1 MTLLYRAKSKLKELK
16 NRLKAYFER
25 LLFPLHLFPLK
36 LITYS
41 LYYLIKFLIGL
52 AISLIKIFFE
62 CLFFPFK
69 SLKNFL
75 KSLFIVFLILYI
87 PVSLFVMIDY
97 LSSQYGYVGKFLC
110 AYGAKDK
117 VQNSVVRIVGGNS
130 EGSGF
135 FISPDQVIT
144 NFHVI
149 DGEPSPK
156 IIFPDGKFITPVK
169 ITGDNQVDLALLYTE
184 KKYPEYVMPLPEE
197 DLIFKDEPLLS
208 TGYPLGTSLT
218 GRATTVRGHF
228 VDFRQSKKDRI
239 VYIQTNISVVK
250 GMSGGPLTDQCGK
263 VVGINTQSLAGL
275 SLFVSGYQA
284 SRVLPGFTDQN
295 IQKIE
300 VDPSLSPEES
310 VKAFYTYLK
319 ARNMSEGFKLLST
332 EYLKKTNYEEWTN
345 RFRDVLDVEILK
357 TSQYLNTT
365 DTVFVKFSTKI
376 WDGQEVSYHYYEG
389 TWQTIL
395 EDGIYKMLKS
405 SIKEVIEPE
414 YDWFY

>member
-1 MTLLYRAKSKLKELK
+1 MTLLNRAKSKIRELK
-16 NRLKAYFER
+16 NRLKAYFKR

-36 LITYS
+36 LVTYS
-41 LYYLIKFLIGL
+41 LYYLLKFLIGL
-52 AISLIKIFFE
+52 VFSLIKIFFE
-62 CLFFPFK
+62 CLFFPFR

-75 KSLFIVFLILYI
+75 KSLFIIFLVLYI

-97 LSSQYGYVGKFLC
+97 LSSQYGYIGKFFC

-117 VQNSVVRIVGGNS
+117 VQDSVVRIVGGNS

-135 FISPDQVIT
+135 FIKPDQVIT

-156 IIFPDGKFITPVK
+156 IIFPDGTFITPVK
-169 ITGDNQVDLALLYTE
+169 ITGTKEVDLALLYTD
-184 KKYPEYVMPLPEE
+184 KNFPEYVLPLPNE
-197 DLIFKDEPLLS
+197 DLITKDEPLLS

-218 GRATTVRGHF
+218 GRATTVRGNF
-228 VDFRQSKKDRI
+228 IDFRQSKKDGI
-239 VYIQTNISVVK
+239 VYIQTNISVVS

-284 SRVLPGFTDQN
+284 NHVLPGFSDQN
-295 IQKIE
+295 IKKI
-300 VDPSLSPEES
+300 VVNPSLSPEES

-332 EYLKKTNYEEWTN
+332 EYLKKTNYEEWTH
-345 RFRDVLDVEILK
+345 RFRDVLDVEILE
-357 TSQYLNTT
+357 TSIYNNTD

>member
-1 MTLLYRAKSKLKELK
+1 MTLLYRAKSKIRELK
-16 NRLKAYFER
+16 NRLKAYFKR

-41 LYYLIKFLIGL
+41 LYYLLKFLIGL
-52 AISLIKIFFE
+52 AFSLIKIFFE

-110 AYGAKDK
+110 AYGSKDK

-156 IIFPDGKFITPVK
+156 IIFPNGRFITPVK
-169 ITGDNQVDLALLYTE
+169 ITADNEVDLALLYTE
-184 KKYPEYVMPLPEE
+184 NKYPEYVMPLPEE
-197 DLIFKDEPLLS
+197 DLIVKDEPLLS

-218 GRATTVRGHF
+218 EE
-228 VDFRQSKKDRI
+228 
-239 VYIQTNISVVK
+239 
-250 GMSGGPLTDQCGK
+250 
-263 VVGINTQSLAGL
+263 
-275 SLFVSGYQA
+275 
-284 SRVLPGFTDQN
+284 LP
-295 IQKIE
+295 
-300 VDPSLSPEES
+300 
-310 VKAFYTYLK
+310 
-319 ARNMSEGFKLLST
+319 R
-332 EYLKKTNYEEWTN
+332 
-345 RFRDVLDVEILK
+345 
-357 TSQYLNTT
+357 
-365 DTVFVKFSTKI
+365 
-376 WDGQEVSYHYYEG
+376 
-389 TWQTIL
+389 
-395 EDGIYKMLKS
+395 
-405 SIKEVIEPE
+405 
-414 YDWFY
+414 